1 VTRQDQ
7 QVAAAATIEDG
18 SWLEG
23 LEGELRALL
32 APVFCQ
38 ARSRLAAFAYLGA
51 LLAEPGDHRSCWQLA
66 GAAGHAT
73 PRRMQALPAEH
84 ASDWRAA
91 LTALQRFILDHL
103 GDPGAVLVP
112 DETAELK
119 QGQMTVGVSRQHAG
133 ITGQIENCQTIV
145 LAAYVAARA
154 HALLDFR
161 LYLPKAWC
169 DDAGRRERAHVPD
182 GTDRQCGYRACR
194 TAVLPSYYGR
204 PQEALHIHS
213 A

>member
-1 VTRQDQ
+1 MQ
-7 QVAAAATIEDG
+7 
-18 SWLEG
+18 
-23 LEGELRALL
+23 
-32 APVFCQ
+32 
-38 ARSRLAAFAYLGA
+38 A
-51 LLAEPGDHRSCWQLA
+51 LLAE
-66 GAAGHAT
+66 HAW
-73 PRRMQALPAEH
+73 
-84 ASDWRAA
+84 DWRAA